1 MDVRFLA
8 GLMAVVVV
16 QGCTTEPVKTEAD
29 FGNSVRQMIA
39 AQRVDGGPS
48 ARPGSLDGHQ
58 AEKVLQAWR
67 GEVARPQDLKT
78 DVNMPLGK

>member
-1 MDVRFLA
+1 MDVRLMA
-8 GLMAVVVV
+8 GLMAAAVV

-39 AQRVDGGPS
+39 VQRVEGGPS
-48 ARPGSLDGHQ
+48 ARPGSLDGRQ

-67 GEVARPQDLKT
+67 GEVAKPQDLKT